1 MLMQTKSARTYF
13 FYAHFFG
20 SFFFRALLVI
30 AQRKNLLDVYFAQLS
45 RLLPAVTK
53 G

>member
-1 MLMQTKSARTYF
+1 MLTFLEA
-13 FYAHFFG
+13 
-20 SFFFRALLVI
+20 FFFRALLVI

-45 RLLPAVTK
+45 RLLPAATK